1 MPASPTILTQ
11 LETALAEARAAL
23 TQAAGGQAVC
33 AIHKFGTPSEALKYN
48 EGKEFVLRDVLRLLR
63 KDAADADVAALL
75 AEHARTFTGYRTS
88 AVTTTPLWQAYALG
102 GLDGVTFARA
112 VLGIADPHGAPT
124 TRPD

>member
-1 MPASPTILTQ
+1 MPVAPTTLTQ

-102 GLDGVTFARA
+102 GLDGVAFVRA
-112 VLGIADPHGAPT
+112 VLGLADAHGAPT

>member
-1 MPASPTILTQ
+1 MPASPTTLTQ

-102 GLDGVTFARA
+102 GLDGVAFARA

>member
-63 KDAADADVAALL
+63 KNAPDADMTALL
-75 AEHARTFTGYRTS
+75 AAHARTFAGYRTS
-88 AVTTTPLWQAYALG
+88 TVTATPAWQAYAQG
-102 GLDGVTFARA
+102 GLDGVTFARTL
-112 VLGIADPHGAPT
+112 LGIAGPHSAPT

>member
-1 MPASPTILTQ
+1 MPVAPTTLTQ

>member
-1 MPASPTILTQ
+1 MPASPTTLTQ